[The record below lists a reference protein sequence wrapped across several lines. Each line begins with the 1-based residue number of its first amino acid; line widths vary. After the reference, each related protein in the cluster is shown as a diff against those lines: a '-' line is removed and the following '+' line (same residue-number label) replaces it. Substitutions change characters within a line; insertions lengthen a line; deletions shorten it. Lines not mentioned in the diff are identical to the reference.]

1 MPRAKG
7 GFKTRRRRKKILQM
21 TKGYYGSR
29 SRLYRIA
36 TEAVDKA
43 LTYAYKDRRLKKR
56 DFRSLWIIRIN
67 AAVRAMGMSYSQF
80 MNNLKKLDISLN
92 RKALADMAYSN
103 PQAFSNLVEMV
114 KKGNVK

>member
-1 MPRAKG
+1 M
-7 GFKTRRRRKKILQM
+7 
-21 TKGYYGSR
+21 
-29 SRLYRIA
+29 
-36 TEAVDKA
+36 
-43 LTYAYKDRRLKKR
+43 
-56 DFRSLWIIRIN
+56 
-67 AAVRAMGMSYSQF
+67 F